1 MINTIDQAKRIEEAK
16 KKLQK
21 SIKQYQDVIQVAT
34 SLTNNNKEFISY
46 MNHNLENFE
55 EAIAILEGNEF

>member
-1 MINTIDQAKRIEEAK
+1 MINTIDQAKRIDEAK

-55 EAIAILEGNEF
+55 EAIVILEGNEF

>member
-1 MINTIDQAKRIEEAK
+1 MINTINQAKRIEEAK

-34 SLTNNNKEFISY
+34 FLTNNNKEFISY

>member
-1 MINTIDQAKRIEEAK
+1 MINTMDQAKRIEEAK

-34 SLTNNNKEFISY
+34 FLTNNNKEFISY

>member
-21 SIKQYQDVIQVAT
+21 SIKQYKDVIQVAT
-34 SLTNNNKEFISY
+34 FLTNNNKEFISY

>member
-1 MINTIDQAKRIEEAK
+1 MINTMDQAKRIEEAK

-21 SIKQYQDVIQVAT
+21 SIKQYKDVIQVAT
-34 SLTNNNKEFISY
+34 FLTNNNKEFISY

>member
-34 SLTNNNKEFISY
+34 FLTNNNKEFISY

-55 EAIAILEGNEF
+55 ETIAILEGNEF

>member
-1 MINTIDQAKRIEEAK
+1 MINTVDQAKRIEEAK

-34 SLTNNNKEFISY
+34 FLTNNNKEFISY

>member
-1 MINTIDQAKRIEEAK
+1 MINTVDQAKRIEEAK
-16 KKLQK
+16 KKLQN

-34 SLTNNNKEFISY
+34 FLTNNNKEFISY

>member
-1 MINTIDQAKRIEEAK
+1 MIDTIDQAKRIEEAK

-34 SLTNNNKEFISY
+34 FLTNNNKEFISY

>member
-34 SLTNNNKEFISY
+34 FLTNNNKEFISY

-55 EAIAILEGNEF
+55 EAIAILEVNEF

>member
-1 MINTIDQAKRIEEAK
+1 MISTMDQAKRIEEAK

-21 SIKQYQDVIQVAT
+21 SIKQCQDVIQVAT
-34 SLTNNNKEFISY
+34 FLTNNNKEFISY

>member
-1 MINTIDQAKRIEEAK
+1 MISTVDQAKRIEEAK

-34 SLTNNNKEFISY
+34 FLTNNNKEFISY

-55 EAIAILEGNEF
+55 EAITILEGNEF

>member
-1 MINTIDQAKRIEEAK
+1 MINNIDQAKRIEEAK

-34 SLTNNNKEFISY
+34 FLTNNNKEFISY

>member
-1 MINTIDQAKRIEEAK
+1 MINIIDQAKRIEEAK

-34 SLTNNNKEFISY
+34 FLTNNNKEFISY

-55 EAIAILEGNEF
+55 EAIAILEGNDF

>member
-34 SLTNNNKEFISY
+34 FLTNNNKEFISY

>member
-1 MINTIDQAKRIEEAK
+1 MINTVDQAKRIEEAK
-16 KKLQK
+16 NKLQN

-34 SLTNNNKEFISY
+34 FITNNNKEFISY

>member
-1 MINTIDQAKRIEEAK
+1 MINTAGQAKRIEEAK

-34 SLTNNNKEFISY
+34 FITNNNKEFISY

>member
-1 MINTIDQAKRIEEAK
+1 MISTMDQAKRIEEAK

-34 SLTNNNKEFISY
+34 FLTNNNKEFISY

-55 EAIAILEGNEF
+55 EAIAILEWNEF

>member
-1 MINTIDQAKRIEEAK
+1 MINTVDQAKRIEEAK

-34 SLTNNNKEFISY
+34 FLTNNNKEFISY

-55 EAIAILEGNEF
+55 EAITILEGNEF

>member
-1 MINTIDQAKRIEEAK
+1 MINTVDQAKRIEEAK

-21 SIKQYQDVIQVAT
+21 SIKQYQDVVQVAT
-34 SLTNNNKEFISY
+34 FLTNNNKQFISY

-55 EAIAILEGNEF
+55 EVIAILEGNEF

>member
-21 SIKQYQDVIQVAT
+21 STKQYKDVIQVAT
-34 SLTNNNKEFISY
+34 FLTNNNKEFISY

-55 EAIAILEGNEF
+55 EAITILEGNEF

>member
-1 MINTIDQAKRIEEAK
+1 MINTADQAKRIEEAK

-34 SLTNNNKEFISY
+34 FLTNNNKEFISY

>member
-1 MINTIDQAKRIEEAK
+1 MINTIDQAKHIDEAK

-34 SLTNNNKEFISY
+34 FLTNNNKEFISY

-55 EAIAILEGNEF
+55 EAMAILEGNEF

>member
-34 SLTNNNKEFISY
+34 FLTNNNKEFISY
-46 MNHNLENFE
+46 MNYNLENFE

>member
-1 MINTIDQAKRIEEAK
+1 MINTVDQAKRIEEAK
-16 KKLQK
+16 KKPQK

-34 SLTNNNKEFISY
+34 FLTNNNKEFISY

>member
-1 MINTIDQAKRIEEAK
+1 MINIVDQAKRIEEAK

-34 SLTNNNKEFISY
+34 FLTNNNKEFISY

>member
-1 MINTIDQAKRIEEAK
+1 MINNIDQAKHIEEAK

-21 SIKQYQDVIQVAT
+21 SIKQYKDVIQVAT
-34 SLTNNNKEFISY
+34 FLTNNNKEFISY

>member
-34 SLTNNNKEFISY
+34 FLKNNNKEFIS
-46 MNHNLENFE
+46 
-55 EAIAILEGNEF
+55 

>member
-1 MINTIDQAKRIEEAK
+1 MINTIDQSKRIEEAK
-16 KKLQK
+16 KKLKK

-34 SLTNNNKEFISY
+34 FLTNNNKEFISY

>member
-1 MINTIDQAKRIEEAK
+1 MINTADQAKRIEEAK
-16 KKLQK
+16 EKLQK
-21 SIKQYQDVIQVAT
+21 SIKQYKDVIQVAT
-34 SLTNNNKEFISY
+34 LLTNNNREFISY

>member
-1 MINTIDQAKRIEEAK
+1 MINTIDQTKRIEEAK

-34 SLTNNNKEFISY
+34 FLTNNNKEFISY

>member
-1 MINTIDQAKRIEEAK
+1 MINTIDQAKRIEETK

-21 SIKQYQDVIQVAT
+21 SIKQYKDVIQVAT
-34 SLTNNNKEFISY
+34 FLMNNNKEFISY

>member
-1 MINTIDQAKRIEEAK
+1 MINTVDQAKRIKEAK

-34 SLTNNNKEFISY
+34 FLTNNNKEFISY

>member
-34 SLTNNNKEFISY
+34 FLTNNNKEFISY

-55 EAIAILEGNEF
+55 EAITILEGNEF

>member
-1 MINTIDQAKRIEEAK
+1 MINTVDQAKRIEEAK

-34 SLTNNNKEFISY
+34 FLTNNNKEFISY

-55 EAIAILEGNEF
+55 EAIAILEGNEL

>member
-1 MINTIDQAKRIEEAK
+1 MINTVDQAKHIKEAK

-21 SIKQYQDVIQVAT
+21 SIKQYRDVIQVAIL
-34 SLTNNNKEFISY
+34 LTNSNKEFILY

-55 EAIAILEGNEF
+55 EVIAILEGNEF

>member
-21 SIKQYQDVIQVAT
+21 SIKQYQDVIQIAT
-34 SLTNNNKEFISY
+34 FLTNNNKEFISY

>member
-34 SLTNNNKEFISY
+34 FLTNNNKEFISY
-46 MNHNLENFE
+46 INHNLENFE
-55 EAIAILEGNEF
+55 EALAILEGNEF